1 MLSNK
6 VDLPAS
12 FGPWI
17 RILPRW
23 GKCRLISRK
32 SLNRSTVRCLR
43 IIMYFYSNGELPSRL
58 SAGHLGDASVPAP
71 LHSSPAPTRP
81 APTRPAPTRPAPTRE
96 GRGCLDVAEGGQ
108 QFLFCCLQGFL
119 FLLVRSSSDPFVCK
133 GDQFFTGRKAFVSP
147 RSALISSNWY
157 LPGQE

>member
-1 MLSNK
+1 
-6 VDLPAS
+6 
-12 FGPWI
+12 
-17 RILPRW
+17 
-23 GKCRLISRK
+23 
-32 SLNRSTVRCLR
+32 
-43 IIMYFYSNGELPSRL
+43 MYFYSNGELPSRL

-81 APTRPAPTRPAPTRE
+81 APTRPAPTRE

-108 QFLFCCLQGFL
+108 QFLFGGLQGFL
-119 FLLVRSSSDPFVCK
+119 FLLVRSSSDTFVCK
-133 GDQFFTGRKAFVSP
+133 GHQFFTARKASVSP

>member
-81 APTRPAPTRPAPTRE
+81 APTRPAPTRE
-96 GRGCLDVAEGGQ
+96 GRGSPRCSGGRPTIPLWWPARLFVPARQEQQRSIRLQGQSVLHGGQ
-108 QFLFCCLQGFL
+108 DVL
-119 FLLVRSSSDPFVCK
+119 
-133 GDQFFTGRKAFVSP
+133 
-147 RSALISSNWY
+147 
-157 LPGQE
+157 

>member
-43 IIMYFYSNGELPSRL
+43 IIMYFYSKGELPSRL
-58 SAGHLGDASVPAP
+58 SAYPQGTWAAQASPLLSRPYASRPYAGGEGSPRCSGGRSTIPLWWPARLFVPA
-71 LHSSPAPTRP
+71 RQ
-81 APTRPAPTRPAPTRE
+81 E
-96 GRGCLDVAEGGQ
+96 Q
-108 QFLFCCLQGFL
+108 QRSIRLQGRSVL
-119 FLLVRSSSDPFVCK
+119 HGEKGVRLSEKRSY
-133 GDQFFTGRKAFVSP
+133 P
-147 RSALISSNWY
+147 R
-157 LPGQE
+157 Q